1 MFFDKDIWFLCL
13 WIFLAQL
20 NNVFEA
26 NTKDMP
32 QNDKLGAP
40 YLVDNKKQIN
50 LQTWTPFNS
59 NILLFW
65 HPYISVCSFLSLST
79 RKIYWIQ
86 KIVMSGNFY
95 HHCGQIEVLTN
106 FSSFPLTVFS
116 LQTYQFNFSF
126 SCIYSAFCLL
136 LCPQPLFS

>member
-1 MFFDKDIWFLCL
+1 MN
-13 WIFLAQL
+13 FLAQL

-116 LQTYQFNFSF
+116 LQTYQFNFPF

-136 LCPQPLFS
+136 FCLQPLFS